1 MKSRLL
7 LRLCGILLI
16 VVLLCPFTAAARQ
29 ENVPDVP
36 WRPWYADAVDW
47 AIANGILNKDGKVAK
62 RFRAEIA
69 AATEIV
75 KASEVKG

>member
-1 MKSRLL
+1 MKSRIL

-47 AIANGILNKDGKVAK
+47 AIANGITAGVTPSSLHPDLPCT
-62 RFRAEIA
+62 RAEIL
-69 AATEIV
+69 T
-75 KASEVKG
+75 